1 MWVQILLSGQKLKTM
16 ETKLKELDPEKIKM
30 FGKLK
35 ETCSPSELDDGTPFI
50 TKEKTRA
57 IMKKFKIIR

>member
-1 MWVQILLSGQKLKTM
+1 M

-35 ETCSPSELDDGTPFI
+35 ETCKQSELDDGTEFI
-50 TKEKTRA
+50 TKEKIKL
-57 IMKKFKIIR
+57 IMKKFKTVYKQ